1 LPVVIRSNAVKS
13 SPVTKLLQ
21 EHKAL
26 FTIIVVGLFLL
37 ELEIF
42 ALAIMQSGKQSVL
55 QVLDHQGTVIHES
68 SGNNLSDFNRAN
80 FEKVFGSLDNYT
92 VRLEKHNVPF
102 PFRAWFVAAIC
113 IPIGA
118 MMLFAFIVKAYLV
131 IFHGDKVPDADSAEI
146 LQDAGN
152 ETRLESTLNRIGRM
166 NIFNIGFIVFI
177 GGIAYWII
185 PNVLTYLGHIG
196 NDFFVRHEWVFFA
209 AIGIAICVCLWM
221 IYLRYLLAKKSIQ
234 SRTELQKHRLS
245 LEYNAADDQVLQLD
259 GPQPFDTDQDIIEYK
274 PEQTD
279 EDEDSTEKKQ
289 EDKGM

>member
-1 LPVVIRSNAVKS
+1 VKS

-26 FTIIVVGLFLL
+26 FTIIIVGLFLL

-42 ALAIMQSGKQSVL
+42 AVAIMQSGKQSIL
-55 QVLDHQGTVIHES
+55 QVLDNQGTVIHET

-92 VRLEKHNVPF
+92 VRLDKHDVPF

-131 IFHGDKVPDADSAEI
+131 IFHGEKVTDGDSSGPV
-146 LQDAGN
+146 QDTGN
-152 ETRLESTLNRIGRM
+152 ETRLESTLDRIGRM
-166 NIFNIGFIVFI
+166 NIFNIGFLVFI
-177 GGIAYWII
+177 GGISYWII

-196 NDFFVRHEWVFFA
+196 TDFFIQYEWVFFVMV
-209 AIGIAICVCLWM
+209 GIVICVCLWV

-234 SRTELQKHRLS
+234 SQTELQKHRIS
-245 LEYNAADDQVLQLD
+245 LEYNAADDQVLQIE
-259 GPQPFDTDQDIIEYK
+259 GPSSDSDQDIIDYK
-274 PEQTD
+274 PEPEQTTD
-279 EDEDSTEKKQ
+279 EDTPMS
-289 EDKGM
+289 

>member
-1 LPVVIRSNAVKS
+1 MPVVIRSNAVKS

-42 ALAIMQSGKQSVL
+42 ALAVMQSGKQSVL
-55 QVLDHQGTVIHES
+55 QVLDHQGTVIHEA
-68 SGNNLSDFNRAN
+68 SGNNLSDFNRPE

-92 VRLEKHNVPF
+92 VRLDKHDVPF

-131 IFHGDKVPDADSAEI
+131 IFHGEKVPDTDSGSMADT
-146 LQDAGN
+146 GN

-166 NIFNIGFIVFI
+166 NIFNIGFLVFI
-177 GGIAYWII
+177 GGISYWII

-196 NDFFVRHEWVFFA
+196 NDFFIRYEWVFFVMV
-209 AIGIAICVCLWM
+209 GIVIFVCLWV

-234 SRTELQKHRLS
+234 SQTELQKHRLS
-245 LEYNAADDQVLQLD
+245 LEYNAADDQVLQLEGSPLSD
-259 GPQPFDTDQDIIEYK
+259 REQDVIDYN

-279 EDEDSTEKKQ
+279 EDT
-289 EDKGM
+289 GTPTV

>member
-1 LPVVIRSNAVKS
+1 M
-13 SPVTKLLQ
+13 Q

-26 FTIIVVGLFLL
+26 FTLIVVGLFLL

-131 IFHGDKVPDADSAEI
+131 IFHGEKVPDGDSESMK
-146 LQDAGN
+146 DTGN

-185 PNVLTYLGHIG
+185 PNVITYLGHIG
-196 NDFFVRHEWVFFA
+196 NDFFVRHEWVFYA
-209 AIGIAICVCLWM
+209 VVGIGVLVCFWI
-221 IYLRYLLAKKSIQ
+221 IYLRYLLAKSSIQ
-234 SRTELQKHRLS
+234 SRTELQKHRLN
-245 LEYNAADDQVLQLD
+245 LEYNAVDDQVLQIEESPSSD
-259 GPQPFDTDQDIIEYK
+259 RDQDVIDYK
-274 PEQTD
+274 PELPD
-279 EDEDSTEKKQ
+279 EDEGAQQQRSEN
-289 EDKGM
+289 

>member
-1 LPVVIRSNAVKS
+1 
-13 SPVTKLLQ
+13 
-21 EHKAL
+21 
-26 FTIIVVGLFLL
+26 VGLFLL

-131 IFHGDKVPDADSAEI
+131 IFHGEKVPDGASGPMDTG
-146 LQDAGN
+146 D

-185 PNVLTYLGHIG
+185 PNVITYLGHIG
-196 NDFFVRHEWVFFA
+196 NDFFVRHEWVFYA
-209 AIGIAICVCLWM
+209 VVGIGVLVCFWI
-221 IYLRYLLAKKSIQ
+221 IYLRYLLAKSSIQ
-234 SRTELQKHRLS
+234 SRTELQKHRLN
-245 LEYNAADDQVLQLD
+245 LEYNAVDDQVLQLEESPSSD
-259 GPQPFDTDQDIIEYK
+259 RDPDVIDYQPEL
-274 PEQTD
+274 TD
-279 EDEDSTEKKQ
+279 EDEEPQQQRSEN
-289 EDKGM
+289 